1 MELINLLMR
10 NCMAKFT
17 MLFLNVMYV
26 VIYVLF
32 FIMPFIN
39 FKLWLTGIAFGW
51 FFHWIVGSVIIHR
64 YITHRTFK
72 VNKFL
77 HNAFTILSTL
87 AYAGSSLAW
96 ASMHRIHHTTSDTD
110 NDPHSPDK
118 YKWWQ
123 LFTLSVDIKNRQL
136 ELLNCKDLLSDKLH
150 LICHKYYVPINISFI
165 LILGWISI
173 PALIAFF
180 IGIGYHVVGIFFSTY
195 VYHKKLPFQYRN
207 HDIADNSYN
216 NLLSTLLFH
225 GEAYHNNH
233 HKNPSAVSNAEKW
246 YEFDMNKLLINLLK
260 RRL

>member
-1 MELINLLMR
+1 
-10 NCMAKFT
+10 MAKFT

-26 VIYVLF
+26 VIFALL

-64 YITHRTFK
+64 YFTHRTFK
-72 VNKFL
+72 VNKVL
-77 HNAFTILSTL
+77 HNIFVVLSAL
-87 AYAGSSLAW
+87 GYVGSCIAW
-96 ASMHRIHHTTSDTD
+96 ASIHRVHHACSDKD
-110 NDPHSPDK
+110 RDPHSPDK

-123 LFTLSVDIKNRQL
+123 LSALTVKLKNGHL
-136 ELLNCKDLLSDKLH
+136 ELLNCKDLLNDKLQ
-150 LICHKYYVPINISFI
+150 LFCHKYHAPINILFI
-165 LILGWISI
+165 LILGSISI
-173 PALIAFF
+173 SALIAFLV
-180 IGIGYHVVGIFFSTY
+180 GIGYHIIGAFFSTY

-207 HDIADNSYN
+207 HDIADKSYN
-216 NLLSTLLFH
+216 NLFSTLLFH